1 MPVLKQSQIQP
12 TPIRLAQKFTVSE
25 IPGLR
30 HTQRVVL
37 GPKGFV
43 PVHSVEID
51 AIELDS
57 LDERAAT
64 ELFGQIRSIIE
75 RARKEDHK
83 RG

>member
-1 MPVLKQSQIQP
+1 MPVLKQSQIQL

-30 HTQRVVL
+30 HAQQVVL

-43 PVHSVEID
+43 RVDSIEINT
-51 AIELDS
+51 EFDS
-57 LDERAAT
+57 LSPDFAEK
-64 ELFGQIRSIIE
+64 LFGQIRSIFE
-75 RARKEDHK
+75 RVRKEDK

>member
-1 MPVLKQSQIQP
+1 MQPILKQSQIQL

-30 HTQRVVL
+30 HAQQVVL

-43 PVHSVEID
+43 RVDSIEINT
-51 AIELDS
+51 EFDS
-57 LDERAAT
+57 LSPDFAEK
-64 ELFGQIRSIIE
+64 LFGQIRSIFE
-75 RARKEDHK
+75 RVRKED